1 MEFYSPNNSLLGALQ
16 SEEITSGFNIEET
29 ILNINNIS
37 PILQQKLIV
46 EVEGFSSSLT
56 NNSSHGVQSTGL
68 MAVRELLDC

>member
-1 MEFYSPNNSLLGALQ
+1 MEFYSPNTSLLGALQ
-16 SEEITSGFNIEET
+16 SEEITSGFNIEEA
-29 ILNINNIS
+29 ILNTNLIANF
-37 PILQQKLIV
+37 QQKLIV